1 MSYENVLVEKRDQI
15 GFITL
20 NRPQAMNTFNV
31 PFARELN
38 DALWEMEQD
47 PEVRVVVIDA
57 NGKHFS
63 TGISLDEFKGKTN
76 KEYREFIH
84 LMDEHNHTI
93 AKMKKPVIASVKGY
107 ALANGAGLSFACDLT
122 VAAEDAKFGTTAINV
137 GLICLGPAA
146 PLARNVGR
154 KKALEMV
161 LTGDII
167 PAAEAQRLG
176 LVNKVVPP
184 DQLEAA
190 TLELATKLA
199 AKSPLALQIG
209 KAGHLWDAR
218 CPLPPGPGHAGRHV
232 CGPVQHGRCGGR
244 GQGVSGEEKTGVAGT
259 LTAQRFLRP
268 AGSEIQ
274 KGCQVNN
281 DEPRRGNEKSWIQ
294 FLGQLRRER
303 VLYEMDQT
311 PGQAGLY
318 RRP

>member
-1 MSYENVLVEKRDQI
+1 MSDKNVLVEKRDRI

-38 DALWEMEQD
+38 DALKEMEQD

-57 NGKHFS
+57 NGKNFS

-146 PLARNVGR
+146 PLARNVGL

-199 AKSPLALQIG
+199 AKSPLALQAG
-209 KAGHLWDAR
+209 KAGIY
-218 CPLPPGPGHAGRHV
+218 GM
-232 CGPVQHGRCGGR
+232 
-244 GQGVSGEEKTGVAGT
+244 QGVPYNQALDMLSDRFAALCCAEDAEEGVKA
-259 LTAQRFLRP
+259 FL
-268 AGSEIQ
+268 
-274 KGCQVNN
+274 
-281 DEPRRGNEKSWIQ
+281 EKRKPEW
-294 FLGQLRRER
+294 RER
-303 VLYEMDQT
+303 
-311 PGQAGLY
+311 
-318 RRP
+318 

>member
-38 DALWEMEQD
+38 DALRDLEQD

-57 NGKHFS
+57 NGKNFS

-122 VAAEDAKFGTTAINV
+122 VAADDAKFGTTAINV

-146 PLARNVGR
+146 PLARNVGL

-190 TLELATKLA
+190 TLELASKLA
-199 AKSPLALQIG
+199 AKSPLALQAG
-209 KAGHLWDAR
+209 KAGIY
-218 CPLPPGPGHAGRHV
+218 GM
-232 CGPVQHGRCGGR
+232 
-244 GQGVSGEEKTGVAGT
+244 QGVPYNQALDMLSDRFAALCCAEDAEEGVKA
-259 LTAQRFLRP
+259 FL
-268 AGSEIQ
+268 
-274 KGCQVNN
+274 
-281 DEPRRGNEKSWIQ
+281 EKRKPVW
-294 FLGQLRRER
+294 RER
-303 VLYEMDQT
+303 
-311 PGQAGLY
+311 
-318 RRP
+318 

>member
-1 MSYENVLVEKRDQI
+1 MDFTNVLVEKRDNI

-38 DALWEMEQD
+38 DALWELERD
-47 PEVRVVVIDA
+47 PEVRVVVIEA

-76 KEYREFIH
+76 KDYREFIH

-161 LTGDII
+161 LLGDII
-167 PAAEAQRLG
+167 SAAEAQKLG

-184 DQLEAA
+184 DKLEEA
-190 TLELATKLA
+190 TLELAAKLA

-209 KAGHLWDAR
+209 KAGIYGAEDVPYHKALDMLGDMFAALCSTEDAEE
-218 CPLPPGPGHAGRHV
+218 
-232 CGPVQHGRCGGR
+232 
-244 GQGVSGEEKTGVAGT
+244 GVKAFLEK
-259 LTAQRFLRP
+259 RKP
-268 AGSEIQ
+268 AW
-274 KGCQVNN
+274 K
-281 DEPRRGNEKSWIQ
+281 
-294 FLGQLRRER
+294 ER
-303 VLYEMDQT
+303 
-311 PGQAGLY
+311 
-318 RRP
+318 

>member
-1 MSYENVLVEKRDQI
+1 MSDTNVMVEKRDKI

-38 DALWEMEQD
+38 DALWEMEKD

-63 TGISLDEFKGKTN
+63 TGISLDEFKDKTP
-76 KEYREFIH
+76 KEYRKFIH

-146 PLARNVGR
+146 PLIRNVGL

-167 PAAEAQRLG
+167 SAGEAQRLG

-184 DQLEAA
+184 EKLEEA
-190 TLELATKLA
+190 TLELANKLV
-199 AKSPLALQIG
+199 AKSPLALQAG
-209 KAGHLWDAR
+209 KSGIYAVQNVAYPQALDTLSDHFAALCCTEDAEE
-218 CPLPPGPGHAGRHV
+218 
-232 CGPVQHGRCGGR
+232 
-244 GQGVSGEEKTGVAGT
+244 GVKCFLEKRTP
-259 LTAQRFLRP
+259 QW
-268 AGSEIQ
+268 
-274 KGCQVNN
+274 K
-281 DEPRRGNEKSWIQ
+281 
-294 FLGQLRRER
+294 ER
-303 VLYEMDQT
+303 
-311 PGQAGLY
+311 
-318 RRP
+318 

>member
-31 PFARELN
+31 PLARELN
-38 DALWEMEQD
+38 DALWDMEKD

-57 NGKHFS
+57 NGKNFS
-63 TGISLDEFKGKTN
+63 TGISPDEFKGKTT

-93 AKMKKPVIASVKGY
+93 ARMKKPVIASVKGY

-146 PLARNVGR
+146 PLVRNVGR

-176 LVNKVVPP
+176 LVNRVVPP
-184 DQLEAA
+184 DQL
-190 TLELATKLA
+190 
-199 AKSPLALQIG
+199 
-209 KAGHLWDAR
+209 
-218 CPLPPGPGHAGRHV
+218 
-232 CGPVQHGRCGGR
+232 
-244 GQGVSGEEKTGVAGT
+244 
-259 LTAQRFLRP
+259 
-268 AGSEIQ
+268 
-274 KGCQVNN
+274 
-281 DEPRRGNEKSWIQ
+281 
-294 FLGQLRRER
+294 
-303 VLYEMDQT
+303 
-311 PGQAGLY
+311 
-318 RRP
+318 